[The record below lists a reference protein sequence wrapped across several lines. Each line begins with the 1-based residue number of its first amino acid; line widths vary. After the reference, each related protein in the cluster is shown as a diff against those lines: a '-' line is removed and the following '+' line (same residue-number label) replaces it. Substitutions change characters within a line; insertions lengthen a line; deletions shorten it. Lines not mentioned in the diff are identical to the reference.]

1 MNGAAPLAGIRVAD
15 FGHFIA
21 APLCAALLGD
31 MGADV
36 VRVERPG
43 GSEDRAVTSLFQHA
57 DGTPGEGAP
66 FLQHNR
72 NKRSIA
78 VDLAAPEGAEV
89 IRRLILWADI
99 VVANFPRAVLEKL
112 GLSFNAIHAVNPRA
126 ILVASSAF
134 GNEGPYV
141 DRVGFDGIAQVM
153 CGAAWFAGTPEQ
165 PQRSQA
171 MWVDCATGMLAA
183 YGAVAALR
191 ARDQTGLGQA
201 VNTSLLSTAL
211 MVNSSFVMEQA
222 VTKPNRVPHGN
233 RAHTA
238 GPADLF
244 HCTDGWIF
252 LAVQTN
258 AIFRRWARVI
268 GAQDMLDDP
277 RFLDDAGRGLHGAA
291 LSERMQGWC
300 EARSVADVIA
310 LLEEGRV
317 PAGPVYNLDQVLADP
332 HVIATGAFE
341 PVAFPGIDRPAP
353 VARSPVSLSRFDR
366 GPTRR
371 APLAGEN
378 NEEVL
383 AELGFDATTITDWRA
398 RAVIRSGSSR

>member
-1 MNGAAPLAGIRVAD
+1 MSGTAPLAGIRVAD

-21 APLCAALLGD
+21 APLCAALLSD

-36 VRVERPG
+36 IRVERPG
-43 GSEDRAVTSLFQHA
+43 GSEDRAVTSLFKHA

-66 FLQHNR
+66 FLQYNR
-72 NKRSIA
+72 NKRGLA

-99 VVANFPRAVLEKL
+99 VVANFPRAVLKKL
-112 GLSFNAIHAVNPRA
+112 ALDFDSIHKVNPRA

-153 CGAAWFAGTPEQ
+153 CGAVWFAGTPEQ

-171 MWVDCATGMLAA
+171 MWVDCATGMLGA
-183 YGAVAALR
+183 YGALAALR

-211 MVNSSFVMEQA
+211 TVNNSFVMEQA
-222 VTKPNRVPHGN
+222 VTRPNRVPHGN

-244 HCTDGWIF
+244 PCTNGWIF

-258 AIFRRWARVI
+258 SIFRRWARVV
-268 GAQDMLDDP
+268 GAEEMVDDP
-277 RFLDDAGRGLHGAA
+277 RFVDDVTRGLNGAV
-291 LSERMQGWC
+291 LSERMQAWC
-300 EARSVADVIA
+300 EGRTVEDAIA
-310 LLEEGRV
+310 ALEAGRV

-332 HVIATGAFE
+332 HVVATKAFVPIE
-341 PVAFPGIDRPAP
+341 FPGIDRPAP
-353 VARSPVSLSRFDR
+353 VAKPPVSLSQFDP
-366 GPTRR
+366 GPMRR

-378 NEEVL
+378 SADVL
-383 AELGFDATTITDWRA
+383 GELGFDAATIADWRA
-398 RAVIRSGSSR
+398 RAVI

>member
-1 MNGAAPLAGIRVAD
+1 MSGTAPLAGIRVAD

-21 APLCAALLGD
+21 APLCAALLSD

-36 VRVERPG
+36 IRVERPG
-43 GSEDRAVTSLFQHA
+43 GSEDRAVTSLFKHA

-66 FLQHNR
+66 FLQYNR
-72 NKRSIA
+72 NKRGLA

-99 VVANFPRAVLEKL
+99 VVANFPRAVLKKL
-112 GLSFNAIHAVNPRA
+112 ALDFDSIHKVNPRA

-171 MWVDCATGMLAA
+171 MWVDCATGMLGA
-183 YGAVAALR
+183 YGALAALR

-211 MVNSSFVMEQA
+211 TVNNSFVMEQA
-222 VTKPNRVPHGN
+222 VTRPNRVPHGN

-244 HCTDGWIF
+244 RCTNGWIF

-258 AIFRRWARVI
+258 SIFRRWARVVGAEEI
-268 GAQDMLDDP
+268 GDDP
-277 RFLDDAGRGLHGAA
+277 RFADDVTRGLNGAV
-291 LSERMQGWC
+291 LSERMQAWC
-300 EARSVADVIA
+300 EGRTVDDAIA
-310 LLEEGRV
+310 ALEAGRV
-317 PAGPVYNLDQVLADP
+317 PAGPVYNLDQVLGDP
-332 HVIATGAFE
+332 HVVATKAFVPIE
-341 PVAFPGIDRPAP
+341 FPGIDRPAP
-353 VARSPVSLSRFDR
+353 VSKPPVSLSQFDP
-366 GPTRR
+366 GPMRR

-378 NEEVL
+378 SADVL
-383 AELGFDATTITDWRA
+383 GELGFDAATIADWRA
-398 RAVIRSGSSR
+398 RAVI

>member
-1 MNGAAPLAGIRVAD
+1 MSGTAPLAGIRVAE

-21 APLCAALLGD
+21 APLCAALLAD

-43 GSEDRAVTSLFQHA
+43 GSEDRAVTSLFKHA

-66 FLQHNR
+66 FLQYNH

-99 VVANFPRAVLEKL
+99 VVANFPRAVLKKL
-112 GLSFNAIHAVNPRA
+112 GLDFDAIHKVNPRA

-134 GNEGPYV
+134 GNAGPYV

-165 PQRSQA
+165 PQRAQVT
-171 MWVDCATGMLAA
+171 WVDCATGILGA

-211 MVNSSFVMEQA
+211 MVNNSFVMEQA
-222 VTKPNRVPHGN
+222 VIKPDRVPHGN

-244 HCTDGWIF
+244 RCTDGWIF

-258 AIFRRWARVI
+258 SIFRRWARVV
-268 GAQDMLDDP
+268 GAEEMLVDP
-277 RFLDDAGRGLHGAA
+277 RFVDDVTRGLNGAA
-291 LSERMQGWC
+291 LSERMQAWC
-300 EARSVADVIA
+300 EGRSVGDAIA
-310 LLEEGRV
+310 ALEAGRV
-317 PAGPVYNLDQVLADP
+317 PAGPVYTLDQVLSDP
-332 HVIATGAFE
+332 HVLATEAFA
-341 PVAFPGIDRPAP
+341 PMAFPGIDQPAP
-353 VARSPVSLSRFDR
+353 VAKSPVSLSQFDP
-366 GPTRR
+366 GPMRR

-378 NEEVL
+378 NDDVL
-383 AELGFDATTITDWRA
+383 GELGFDAATIADWRA
-398 RAVIRSGSSR
+398 RAVI